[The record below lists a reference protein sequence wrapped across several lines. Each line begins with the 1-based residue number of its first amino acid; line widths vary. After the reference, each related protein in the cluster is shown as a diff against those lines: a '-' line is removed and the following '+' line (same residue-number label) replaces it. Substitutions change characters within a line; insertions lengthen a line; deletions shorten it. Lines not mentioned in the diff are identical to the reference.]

1 MQLKTITCLLDWNKK
16 LLLDWFKDR
25 SMLVHGLRMSFI
37 SVITLIILITIS
49 AMTYTYQFVIIITYV
64 LQSRSIF
71 VLELGS
77 LPI

>member
-64 LQSRSIF
+64 LQSRSICF
-71 VLELGS
+71 YYN
-77 LPI
+77 